1 MLPVGISY
9 LLSFNDWLG
18 VEPELRLS
26 EWVSF
31 AVMVPIVFGVAF
43 QTPLVMLFLER
54 IGIVKVDFYT
64 KNRKMAIFAL
74 AVVACLLA
82 VSPDAFSMM
91 SLAIPMW
98 GLYEFG
104 ILLCRFAPRPPQIME
119 EPDPEEMV
127 EV

>member
-1 MLPVGISY
+1 M
-9 LLSFNDWLG
+9 
-18 VEPELRLS
+18 S

-31 AVMVPIVFGVAF
+31 AVMVPIVFGAAF

-54 IGIVKVDFYT
+54 VGFVQVEFYT
-64 KNRKMAIFAL
+64 KNRKMAILVL

-98 GLYEFG
+98 GLYELG
-104 ILLCRFAPRPPQIME
+104 IVLCRFAPRARPLME